1 MAGLPLRAAFDK
13 GSGDVYPTYKTDE
26 TGQAKILLTKIGS
39 RDLEQSVGV
48 SVDLL
53 AFAGPNPSEIFTLI
67 SSKMVIP
74 KAIVVMEVQRPLVYI
89 TAVEKNFGVA
99 KTNMQLTN
107 KIKNFLANQG
117 FEFTDQK
124 NKAELWVDIASDS
137 EKGAVSG
144 NIHISFVT
152 SQIHVSTMKDNK
164 EIYATT
170 LDRIKGYSLDYDR
183 SSQDAYNK
191 SLDVLDKEKMPELLN
206 AILQ

>member
-1 MAGLPLRAAFDK
+1 M
-13 GSGDVYPTYKTDE
+13 
-26 TGQAKILLTKIGS
+26 
-39 RDLEQSVGV
+39 
-48 SVDLL
+48 
-53 AFAGPNPSEIFTLI
+53 
-67 SSKMVIP
+67 
-74 KAIVVMEVQRPLVYI
+74 
-89 TAVEKNFGVA
+89 
-99 KTNMQLTN
+99 
-107 KIKNFLANQG
+107 
-117 FEFTDQK
+117 
-124 NKAELWVDIASDS
+124 WVDNSSDS

-144 NIHISFVT
+144 NIHIAFVT